1 MILLD
6 KEDTFG
12 LGAMFLKEEYQ
23 KILGDAVEQVCGR
36 RPRMIKTEREFVLEE
51 SDQALR
57 EKAEQRALKYNKAA
71 SSCIELKGVRVKW
84 EKENLMAF
92 RAAEI

>member
-57 EKAEQRALKYNKAA
+57 EKAEQKG
-71 SSCIELKGVRVKW
+71 IE
-84 EKENLMAF
+84 
-92 RAAEI
+92 IQ